1 MYHGLGAPMVVG
13 TVTNTDPIALTID
26 PNAADINLSLP
37 PELTQGPY
45 IPPPNSGTASALLN
59 ASITANAP
67 SASDVLQ
74 FGTIADKA
82 ALIPTWGWIAGAGVL
97 ALVLTGGRRR

>member
-1 MYHGLGAPMVVG
+1 MYHGLGTPMVVG
-13 TVTNTDPIALTID
+13 TVANTDPIALTID
-26 PNAADINLSLP
+26 PNAADISLP

-74 FGTIADKA
+74 FGTITDKA

-97 ALVLTGGRRR
+97 ALVLAGGRRR